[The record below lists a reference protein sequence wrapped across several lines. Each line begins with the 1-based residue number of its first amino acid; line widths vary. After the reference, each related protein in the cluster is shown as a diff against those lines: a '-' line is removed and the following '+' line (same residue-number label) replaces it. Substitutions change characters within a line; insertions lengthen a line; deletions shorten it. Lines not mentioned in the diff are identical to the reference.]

1 VRRFEYAVVRNVD
14 EAIAQVR
21 ADQGASFVAG
31 ATEMANWMK
40 EGIQS
45 PTLLVDINALPLSEV
60 IVRPDGV
67 RLGAVA
73 RMSDVAALPI
83 LRHAYPV
90 LTEALELAASPQI
103 RNMGT
108 VGGNLLQRTRCPYF
122 REVSF
127 PCNKRRP
134 GSGCAAMNGE
144 HRQHAIFGASKACIA
159 VHPSDLA
166 VALTALDAVVHTQGP
181 SGERAIPMHKLYL
194 APGNTPDRETV
205 LEHGE
210 LILAVVIPATPF
222 AARSVYLKVRER
234 ASYEFALVSVAACL
248 DLLGP
253 TNIVRSARVVL
264 GGVAFRPWRAF
275 AAEDILVGRPLTER
289 NVEAAAAEAINGAE
303 PLRDNEFKLQ
313 IAEHAV
319 LRALTTL
326 GEEA

>member
-14 EAIAQVR
+14 EAIAQVK
-21 ADQGASFVAG
+21 ADRDASFVAG

-234 ASYEFALVSVAACL
+234 ASYEFALVSVAAGL
-248 DLLGP
+248 D
-253 TNIVRSARVVL
+253 
-264 GGVAFRPWRAF
+264 
-275 AAEDILVGRPLTER
+275 
-289 NVEAAAAEAINGAE
+289 
-303 PLRDNEFKLQ
+303 
-313 IAEHAV
+313 
-319 LRALTTL
+319 
-326 GEEA
+326 